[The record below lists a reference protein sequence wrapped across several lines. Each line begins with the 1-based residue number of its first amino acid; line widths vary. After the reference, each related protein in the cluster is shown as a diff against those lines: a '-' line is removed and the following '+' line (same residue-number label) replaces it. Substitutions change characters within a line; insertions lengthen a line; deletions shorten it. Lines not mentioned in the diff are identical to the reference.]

1 MPLVCTKFYIHPPLL
16 LSFSPM
22 PPLIFQPPPP
32 GNYRTV
38 PKKVQDKCFI
48 LLQPISQIQAH
59 LELN

>member
-1 MPLVCTKFYIHPPLL
+1 MPPVCTKFYIHPASLVVI
-16 LSFSPM
+16 FSYAPSNF
-22 PPLIFQPPPP
+22 PTPPP